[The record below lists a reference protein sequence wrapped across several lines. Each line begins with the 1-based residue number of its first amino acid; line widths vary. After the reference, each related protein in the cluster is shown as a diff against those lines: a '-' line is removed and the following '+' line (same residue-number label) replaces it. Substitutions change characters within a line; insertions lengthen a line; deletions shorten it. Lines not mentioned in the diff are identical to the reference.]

1 MTGKEFKAESTLEMI
16 DGILR
21 LRKQVDIQRRV
32 KEEIQKIQRHRK
44 ILKIFFGRVEDV
56 IDSPVLTDSDKLKK
70 IEELIR
76 DMYNEDRDVVTND
89 DLIEE
94 G

>member
-1 MTGKEFKAESTLEMI
+1 MTGKKFEAESTLEMI

-44 ILKIFFGRVEDV
+44 ICFHTTL
-56 IDSPVLTDSDKLKK
+56 VLTQPFQQRKCN
-70 IEELIR
+70 R
-76 DMYNEDRDVVTND
+76 
-89 DLIEE
+89 
-94 G
+94 